1 MPHSLSLSPID
12 NLPLETLQ
20 QIFEL
25 ACTDDGYTG
34 NSLSL
39 VSKGIRAAARTTRT
53 CFHCISL
60 VATPRR
66 LQAFLELYEPE
77 CSSARGDK
85 PRIQHLHLAIPCIE
99 IDYDVSCRAKS
110 DDGTTSHAPWPNTVI
125 RLPTITR
132 SNIWTTSFQ
141 ALARRSMT
149 IMQQLAGRSPSRR
162 VPTTYDEYISALK
175 ALFRLV
181 APDLIT
187 LVLQCGFTYWGTL
200 KLPVL
205 EHPFPNLREATFSGI
220 SDAGTLPVDSAVVP
234 LFPAMTRLYIVPGMG
249 DTGLWF
255 FSKHA
260 PRVRHL
266 AILRAEA
273 FVEQIERAV
282 GVDACQCTS
291 REHPDLDQPHSPPPI
306 KPPCPPMYPSLRH
319 VLLRPAARPLG
330 VGGENGGWYDRD
342 LERLKLLVSRC
353 WENGVSAVEAEVPSS
368 ERLSNEIDRA
378 RGVWLDSVGEDKGE
392 VGGWRRWTP
401 RAGRGGETAQA
412 PALDASSSSSV
423 TTLLSGI

>member
-20 QIFEL
+20 RIFEL

-39 VSKGIRAAARTTRT
+39 VSKGIRAAARTTR
-53 CFHCISL
+53 FHCISL

-66 LQAFLELYEPE
+66 LQAFLELYKPE

-85 PRIQHLHLAIPCIE
+85 PRIQHLHLAVPCIE
-99 IDYDVSCRAKS
+99 VDYDVSCRAKS
-110 DDGTTSHAPWPNTVI
+110 DDGTTSHPPWPNTVI

-149 IMQQLAGRSPSRR
+149 IMQKLAGRSPSHC

-175 ALFRLV
+175 TLFRLV
-181 APDLIT
+181 APDLVT
-187 LVLQCGFTYWGTL
+187 LVLQCGFTYWGTP

-220 SDAGTLPVDSAVVP
+220 SDPSTLPVHSAVVP

-255 FSKHA
+255 FSKNA

-266 AILRAEA
+266 AISRAEA

-282 GVDACQCTS
+282 GVHACQCKS
-291 REHPDLDQPHSPPPI
+291 REHPGLGQPHFPSPI
-306 KPPCPPMYPSLRH
+306 KSPCPPSYPNVRH
-319 VLLRPAARPLG
+319 LLLRPAPRLLG
-330 VGGENGGWYDRD
+330 AGGENGGWYERD
-342 LERLKLLVSRC
+342 LERLRLLVSRC
-353 WENGVSAVEAEVPSS
+353 WENGVEAVEAEAPRF

-378 RGVWLDSVGEDKGE
+378 RGVWLDSVGEDRGE
-392 VGGWRRWTP
+392 VGGWRRWTT
-401 RAGRGGETAQA
+401 RAGRGGETPQA
-412 PALDASSSSSV
+412 PALDASSSSPV
-423 TTLLSGI
+423 TTPLSGI